1 MSQALSIAAFA
12 TSLLSAAAFYAGSV
26 NCRWSWPR
34 WRHGTVMGWV
44 LAAVSLAAWIAAL
57 GVGAGV
63 SVMMGTWSL
72 GAIALPYLALR
83 SGPVTKERR

>member
-12 TSLLSAAAFYAGSV
+12 TSLLSAAAFYAGSA
-26 NCRWSWPR
+26 NCRWTTLR
-34 WRHGTVMGWV
+34 WKHGTSLGWA

-57 GVGAGV
+57 GVGAGLC
-63 SVMMGTWSL
+63 VMLGTWSL

-83 SGPVTKERR
+83 NGAATKERR